1 MSLQQ
6 YAANVKAFAP
16 LQGESVKLTSLA
28 RSAHK
33 ALTPQQLVCTDDM
46 RAASFLV
53 IFALAT
59 PLVKGEVVFFGMDQF
74 NPSLPK
80 PFSQNSQRPLA
91 PEKLFTF
98 D

>member
-1 MSLQQ
+1 MQSRKEVFLTNSSLEYFFPRMSLQQ
-6 YAANVKAFAP
+6 YTANIKAIAP

-46 RAASFLV
+46 RAAGFLV

-59 PLVKGEVVFFGMDQF
+59 PLVKGEVGFFWHG
-74 NPSLPK
+74 SV
-80 PFSQNSQRPLA
+80 
-91 PEKLFTF
+91 
-98 D
+98 